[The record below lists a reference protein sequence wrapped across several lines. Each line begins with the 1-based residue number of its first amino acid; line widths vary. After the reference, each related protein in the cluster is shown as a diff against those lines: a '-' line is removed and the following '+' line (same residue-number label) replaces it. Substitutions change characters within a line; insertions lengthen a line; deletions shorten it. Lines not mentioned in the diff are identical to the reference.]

1 MQYRNTG
8 YAANSFT
15 TFYFEKNL
23 QGDVVAIYNESGTK
37 VLSYTYDVDGNI
49 KQIVYGDLVPAC

>member
-1 MQYRNTG
+1 MQYRSDT
-8 YAANSFT
+8 YAANTFT

-49 KQIVYGDLVPAC
+49 TQIVYGDLVPAC